1 LPAGGSR
8 VSNQADN
15 PPHDPR
21 GTSGPGTRRAALL
34 VDLYQLAMAQ
44 SYFAEGLHERPATF
58 SLFARRL
65 PPGWGYLV
73 AAGLDDVLAYLEGF
87 TFGDD
92 ELEYLEGTGLFQAD
106 FLAFL
111 ADVRFSGGVRAM
123 PEGTLFFPDEP
134 VLEVAAPILEAQLAE
149 TMVLNEIHFQSL
161 VAAKAARCVDVAA
174 GRTLVDF
181 SLRRT
186 HRAAAGMRVARSSF
200 LAGFDATSN
209 VLAGMEYGIPTSGT
223 MAHSYIESFSDEVE
237 AFRAYCRAYPD
248 RAILLVDTYDTVEGA
263 RRAALV
269 GRELAESGHRLLG
282 VRLDSGDLAS
292 LARDVRAVLDEAG
305 LRDAI
310 VFASGGM
317 DERDIGRL
325 LGAGAPID
333 GFGIGSRLGTVAD
346 SPYLDMAYKLVAF
359 DGRPT
364 LKLSGNTP
372 MWPGAKQVWR
382 VAAEG
387 AYAHDVLGLAEE
399 GPRDGEPMLV
409 EVIRDGERV
418 AFDSLEDARA
428 RCAAQR
434 GLLPARHHSL
444 DAERYDVE
452 PTAQLVELRRQAVAE
467 ARLRHPSHPV
477 P

>member
-1 LPAGGSR
+1 
-8 VSNQADN
+8 
-15 PPHDPR
+15 
-21 GTSGPGTRRAALL
+21 
-34 VDLYQLAMAQ
+34 
-44 SYFAEGLHERPATF
+44 
-58 SLFARRL
+58 
-65 PPGWGYLV
+65 
-73 AAGLDDVLAYLEGF
+73 
-87 TFGDD
+87 
-92 ELEYLEGTGLFQAD
+92 
-106 FLAFL
+106 
-111 ADVRFSGGVRAM
+111 
-123 PEGTLFFPDEP
+123 
-134 VLEVAAPILEAQLAE
+134 
-149 TMVLNEIHFQSL
+149 
-161 VAAKAARCVDVAA
+161 VDVAA

-186 HRAAAGMRVARSSF
+186 HRADAGTRVARSSF

-209 VLAGMEYGIPTSGT
+209 VLAGLRYGIPTAGT
-223 MAHSYIESFSDEVE
+223 MAHSYIASFPDELE
-237 AFRAYCRAYPD
+237 AFRAYGRAYPD

-263 RRAALV
+263 RRAAVV

-282 VRLDSGDLAS
+282 VRLDSGDLAR

-305 LRDAI
+305 LGDAI

-317 DERDIGRL
+317 DERDIERL
-325 LGAGAPID
+325 LAAGAPID

-364 LKLSGNTP
+364 LKLSGSTA

-387 AYAHDVLGLAEE
+387 AYARDVLGLAGED
-399 GPRDGEPMLV
+399 GPQGGEPMLV
-409 EVIRDGERV
+409 EVMRDGERV
-418 AFDSLEDARA
+418 ALGSLGDARA

-434 GLLPARHHSL
+434 AQLPARHRGL

-452 PTAQLVELRRQAVAE
+452 LTAGLAELRRQAVAE
-467 ARLRHPSHPV
+467 ALLHHGSPSV

>member
-1 LPAGGSR
+1 MGRPGPAHG
-8 VSNQADN
+8 
-15 PPHDPR
+15 
-21 GTSGPGTRRAALL
+21 RAALL
-34 VDLYQLAMAQ
+34 VDLYQLTMAQ
-44 SYFAEGLHERPATF
+44 SYFAEGMHERPATF

-87 TFGDD
+87 AFTDD
-92 ELEYLEGTGLFQAD
+92 ELEYLGGTGLFQAD

-111 ADVRFSGGVRAM
+111 ARVRFSGGVRAM

-134 VLEVAAPILEAQLAE
+134 VLEVAGPILEAQLAE

-186 HRAAAGMRVARSSF
+186 HRADAGMRVARSSF

-209 VLAGMEYGIPTSGT
+209 VLAGLEYGIPTAGT
-223 MAHSYIESFSDEVE
+223 MAHSYIKSFPDELE

-263 RRAALV
+263 RRAAVV

-282 VRLDSGDLAS
+282 VRLDSGDLAQ

-317 DERDIGRL
+317 DERDIEGL
-325 LGAGAPID
+325 LAAGAPVD

-364 LKLSGNTP
+364 LKLSGSTA

-387 AYAHDVLGLAEE
+387 AYARDVLGLAGED
-399 GPRDGEPMLV
+399 GPQGGEPMLV
-409 EVIRDGERV
+409 EVMRGGKRV
-418 AFDSLEDARA
+418 GLDSLGDARA

-434 GLLPARHHSL
+434 ALLPERHRAL

-452 PTAQLVELRRQAVAE
+452 LTAGLAELRQQAVAE
-467 ARLRHPSHPV
+467 ALLHHGSPPV